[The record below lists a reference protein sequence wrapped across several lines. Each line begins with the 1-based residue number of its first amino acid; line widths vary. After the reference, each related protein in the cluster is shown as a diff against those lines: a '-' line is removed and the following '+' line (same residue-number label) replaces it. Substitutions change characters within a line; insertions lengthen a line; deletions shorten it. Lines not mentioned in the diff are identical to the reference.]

1 MRRISTSMSKGQAR
15 GWDGAPA
22 AQSPALF
29 AEEDTK
35 ASADAE
41 REREPVKR
49 HE

>member
-1 MRRISTSMSKGQAR
+1 MSKGQAR

-41 REREPVKR
+41 GRGSP
-49 HE
+49 